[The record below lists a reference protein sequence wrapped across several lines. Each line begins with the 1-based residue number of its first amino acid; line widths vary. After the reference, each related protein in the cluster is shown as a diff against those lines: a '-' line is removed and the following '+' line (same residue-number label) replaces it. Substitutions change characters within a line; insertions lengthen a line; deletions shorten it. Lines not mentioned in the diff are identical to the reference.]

1 MKKLLSLLTALLFL
15 FACSEDRE
23 QVLKVYS
30 WADYIDEDLL
40 GEFETWYEEQTGETV
55 KVLYQTFDINET
67 MLSKIELGHED
78 YDLVCPSDY
87 IIERMLQ
94 KDLLLPIDRDF
105 GDTPN
110 YIDSIAPFIVNFFD
124 QIQGYG
130 KNAND
135 YSVGYMWGTVG
146 MIYNTKYVDESE
158 VQSWNIL
165 TDPKYSGQI
174 LMKDAFRDI
183 YTALLVYLNK
193 DAIAS
198 GEKTLEELTLDAS
211 DESIALVE
219 NYINSFRNSI
229 AGWEADFGKE
239 QMTQER
245 AWLNVSWSGDA
256 QWAINQ
262 TEGTDV
268 NLKYSIPK
276 DGSIIWF
283 DGWVI
288 PKYARNVKAAR
299 YFINYMCRPDNA
311 VRNMD
316 VIGYVSAVGGTG
328 VLEAMKD
335 EKFPAIDA
343 TYFFGPQ
350 ADSVCLN
357 PVMYPDRSI
366 IEACG
371 MMHDTGDRTEA
382 LLKMWSR
389 LKGDNASY
397 WTYILIAAVLVGLG
411 VVLFTRFNRKK
422 GHRRRP
428 AAKRKH

>member
-1 MKKLLSLLTALLFL
+1 MKKFLSLLTALLVL

-198 GEKTLEELTLDAS
+198 GEKSMETITLDAS

-219 NYINSFRNSI
+219 NYLNSFRSSI

-256 QWAINQ
+256 QWAINE

-299 YFINYMCRPDNA
+299 YFIDYMCRPDNA

-316 VIGYVSAVGGTG
+316 AIGYVSAVGGSG

-335 EKFPAIDA
+335 EGFPAIDA

-357 PVMYPDRSI
+357 PVMYPDRSV

-382 LLKMWSR
+382 LMKMWSR

-397 WTYILIAAVLVGLG
+397 WTYILIAVVLVGLG
-411 VVLFTRFNRKK
+411 FAMYSRFSKKK
-422 GHRRRP
+422 GHHRKP
-428 AAKRKH
+428 AARKRR

>member
-1 MKKLLSLLTALLFL
+1 MKKLLSLLTALLVL

-124 QIQGYG
+124 QIQGSG

-158 VQSWNIL
+158 VQSWDIL
-165 TDPKYSGQI
+165 TNPKYSGQI

-198 GEKTLEELTLDAS
+198 GEKSMETITLDAS

-219 NYINSFRNSI
+219 NYLNSFRSSI

-256 QWAINQ
+256 QWAINE

-299 YFINYMCRPDNA
+299 YFIDYMCRPDNA

-316 VIGYVSAVGGTG
+316 AIGYVSAVGGTG

-335 EKFPAIDA
+335 DEFPAIDA

-357 PVMYPDRSI
+357 PVMYPDRSV

-411 VVLFTRFNRKK
+411 FAMFSRFSKKK
-422 GHRRRP
+422 GHHRRP
-428 AAKRKH
+428 AARKRR

>member
-1 MKKLLSLLTALLFL
+1 MKKLLSLLTALLVL
-15 FACSEDRE
+15 FACSDDRE

>member
-1 MKKLLSLLTALLFL
+1 MKKLLSLLTALLVL

-183 YTALLVYLNK
+183 YTALLVYLNR

-198 GEKTLEELTLDAS
+198 GEKKLEDITLDSS

-219 NYINSFRNSI
+219 SYISSFRNSI

-256 QWAINQ
+256 QWAINE
-262 TEGTDV
+262 TKDTDV
-268 NLKYSIPK
+268 HLKYSIPK

-299 YFINYMCRPDNA
+299 YFIDFMCRPDNA

-316 VIGYVSAVGGTG
+316 AIGYVSAVGGRE
-328 VLEAMKD
+328 VLESMKD
-335 EKFPAIDA
+335 EEFPAVDA

-357 PVMYPDRSI
+357 PVMYPDRSV

-371 MMHDTGDRTEA
+371 MMHDSGDRTEA

-411 VVLFTRFNRKK
+411 AVLYARFNKKK
-422 GHRRRP
+422 GHHRRP
-428 AAKRKH
+428 SAKRRH

>member
-357 PVMYPDRSI
+357 PVMYPDRSV

-428 AAKRKH
+428 AVKRKH

>member
-55 KVLYQTFDINET
+55 RVLYQTFDINET

-146 MIYNTKYVDESE
+146 MIYNTRYVDESQ

-165 TDPKYSGQI
+165 TDPEYSGQI

-183 YTALLVYLNK
+183 YTALLVYLNR

-198 GEKTLEELTLDAS
+198 GEKKLEDITLDAS

-219 NYINSFRNSI
+219 NFISSFRNSI

-299 YFINYMCRPDNA
+299 YFIDYMCRPDNA

-357 PVMYPDRSI
+357 PVMYPDRSV

-397 WTYILIAAVLVGLG
+397 WTYILIAVVLVGLG
-411 VVLFTRFNRKK
+411 IAMYSRFSRKK
-422 GHRRRP
+422 SHRRRP
-428 AAKRKH
+428 AARKRR